1 MDLRI
6 WTRHRRKALDWNVN
20 NFWTFPFFNFE
31 PFNFFP
37 EYFCWQSHSAEFCD
51 NFFSSVFAKLR
62 IFPEWRSCCEIKL
75 KTFLNNCVSVKS
87 FDSQKKSLLGGKNRR
102 LKCKPFLTSCI
113 RFHTVN
119 NCPLKWSMTGFEPG
133 TSAVRNLCYN
143 HRHNWKDLVRMSS
156 QVIAVLRIWKHCF
169 LITERI
175 LIADKSVPNCQ
186 FLCTK

>member
-1 MDLRI
+1 MSTISGHFHFSILSHLTFYQNIFASRTLAEPLCRILR
-6 WTRHRRKALDWNVN
+6 
-20 NFWTFPFFNFE
+20 
-31 PFNFFP
+31 
-37 EYFCWQSHSAEFCD
+37 Q
-51 NFFSSVFAKLR
+51 FFSSVFAKLR

>member
-1 MDLRI
+1 MSTISGHFHFSILS
-6 WTRHRRKALDWNVN
+6 HL
-20 NFWTFPFFNFE
+20 TFSRNIFAGRATLQNSATI
-31 PFNFFP
+31 FP
-37 EYFCWQSHSAEFCD
+37 
-51 NFFSSVFAKLR
+51 SVFAKLR